1 MMERG
6 RDRLA
11 YLLDASVIAELSRP
25 NGNRR
30 VFTLFQERQSRCALA
45 APTVY
50 GLLRGVDSLISG
62 PRRALLSAFLQELL
76 RSGPPVLAYD
86 GPAAVWLARES
97 QRRRR
102 DFARWTAIE
111 SELAAIAATRD
122 LTLVT
127 RSPQTYAGTEG
138 LKLEDWFR
146 P

>member
-1 MMERG
+1 MQRSG
-6 RDRLA
+6 DRLA

-30 VFTLFQERQSRCALA
+30 VFTLFQQRQSLCALA

-50 GLLRGVDSLISG
+50 ALLRGVDSLTSG
-62 PRRALLSAFLQELL
+62 PRRTLLSAFLQELL
-76 RSGPPVLAYD
+76 RSGPPVLPYD
-86 GPAAVWLARES
+86 GAAALWLARES

-102 DFARWTAIE
+102 DFAPWSAIE
-111 SELAAIAATRD
+111 SQVAAIAATRE

-127 RSPQTYAGTEG
+127 HSPQNYAGTEG